1 MHRALATILH
11 HRGIADHSAAVHFLA
26 GETPLADP
34 FLMHGMTKAVPRI
47 RQAIRKNEQIVVY
60 GDFDADGVTS
70 TTLLTLA
77 LKALGAN
84 VRPYIPHRV
93 DEGYGLNTAALHKL
107 REQGASVVITVD
119 CGIRSL
125 REVQDG
131 IDCGLDMIVTD
142 HHSVG
147 PEVPHGLA
155 VINPKQA
162 ECRYGEDMLAG
173 VGIAHRLADALFRAS
188 VNDRKKPPFPVE
200 ELFDLVAIGTV
211 ADLAP
216 LDRAENRAMVNRG
229 LYLMRTNPRPGVQAL
244 LDVSSTPKEAADAG
258 VIGFRLG
265 PRINA
270 AGRLESARLAY
281 RLLMAETLDEA
292 QPLAEELDQL
302 NQKRQQLT
310 AEMQEAAAVLVGNPR
325 DVPLIFAYSESFI
338 QGIVGLVAGRL
349 TEQYY
354 RPSVILHYGET
365 ESHGSCRSIEGFN
378 ITDALDQ
385 CADLLIRHGG
395 HAQAAGFAVHNENI
409 PILRERLLEIA
420 GARFAGEAPTPILK
434 IDAEVRLYELS
445 EDLFHELRRLEPT
458 GANNPAPLLMA
469 RRLKVVHK
477 RTLGKENAHL
487 KLNLADHNCEMEAI
501 AFRMGHLL
509 EQIGDRVDVAFR
521 LDVNE
526 WNGVRRLQLVVEDLQ
541 ASS

>member
-1 MHRALATILH
+1 MHRALATILF
-11 HRGIADHSAAVHFLA
+11 HRGIADHSAAMHFLA
-26 GETPLADP
+26 GDTVLADP

-70 TTLLTLA
+70 TSLLTTA
-77 LKALGAN
+77 IKALGGN

-107 REQGASVVITVD
+107 REQGAAVVITVD
-119 CGIRSL
+119 CGIRSI

-131 IDCGLDMIVTD
+131 VECGLDMIVTD

-155 VINPKQA
+155 VINPKQV

-188 VNDRKKPPFPVE
+188 ANDRKQPPFPVE
-200 ELFDLVAIGTV
+200 DLFDLVAIGTV

-229 LYLMRTNPRPGVQAL
+229 LHLMRTNPRPGVQAL
-244 LDVSSTPKEAADAG
+244 LEVSSTPKETMDSG
-258 VIGFRLG
+258 SIGFRIG

-281 RLLMAETLDEA
+281 RLLMAETIEEA
-292 QPLAEELDQL
+292 LPLAEELNKL
-302 NQKRQQLT
+302 NEKRQQLT
-310 AEMQEAAAVLVGNPR
+310 QEMQEAAALLVGNPR
-325 DVPLIFAYSESFI
+325 DVPLIFAYSGAFI

-349 TEQYY
+349 TEQFY

-378 ITDALDQ
+378 ITEALDQ
-385 CADLLIRHGG
+385 CAELLIRHGG

-409 PILRERLLEIA
+409 PILRQRLIDIA
-420 GARFAGEAPTPILK
+420 AERFASEPPTPILK
-434 IDAEVRLYELS
+434 IDAEVRLHELT
-445 EDLFHELRRLEPT
+445 EDLFYELRRLEPT
-458 GANNPAPLLMA
+458 GANNPAPLLA
-469 RRLKVVHK
+469 SRRLKVVHK
-477 RTLGKENAHL
+477 RTIGKENAHL
-487 KLNLADHNCEMEAI
+487 KLNLADHNCELEAV
-501 AFRMGHLL
+501 AFRMGHLDN
-509 EQIGDRVDVAFR
+509 EIGDYVDAAYR

-526 WNGVRRLQLVVEDLQ
+526 WNGVRRLQMVVEDLQ
-541 ASS
+541 PA